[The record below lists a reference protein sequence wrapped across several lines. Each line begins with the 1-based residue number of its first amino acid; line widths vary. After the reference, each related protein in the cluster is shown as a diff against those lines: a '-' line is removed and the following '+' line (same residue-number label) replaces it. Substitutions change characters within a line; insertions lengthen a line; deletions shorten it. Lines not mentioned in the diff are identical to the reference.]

1 MLIDSHCHLNFLDA
15 PEQALNDARRAGVHG
30 FLCIGVNASGRDQ
43 VLSLAVEHPDVW
55 ASVGLHPESVSAP
68 IQGGS
73 LDWIDEGLNAERCVA
88 VGETGL
94 DYYQLDPADDLRR
107 RYQQDA
113 FDVQLSLGRQYD
125 LPVVVHTRGAEADT
139 RARLQAHPDVR
150 GVLHCFTESWSLARA
165 ALDLGWY
172 VSMSGIVTFRNAT
185 NVREVAEQI
194 PLDRLLVETDAPWL
208 APVPKRGKTN
218 EPAYV
223 VHTARFL
230 AELRGL
236 SYEEL
241 AAQTTEN
248 FHTLFAR
255 TRALS

>member
-1 MLIDSHCHLNFLDA
+1 VLIDSHCHLNFLDA
-15 PEQALNDARRAGVHG
+15 PDDALTAAREAGVHG
-30 FLCIGVNASGRDQ
+30 FLCIGVDAPGRDQ
-43 VLSLAVEHPDVW
+43 VLSLAAAHSDVW
-55 ASVGLHPESVSAP
+55 ASVGWHPESVKAP
-68 IQGGS
+68 ASGAHF
-73 LDWIDEGLNAERCVA
+73 DWIDEGLRRPSVVA

-94 DYYQLDPADDLRR
+94 DYYQIEDGDAARR

-113 FDVQLSLGRQYD
+113 FDAQLSLARERR

-139 RARLQAHPDVR
+139 RAMLRSHADVQ
-150 GVLHCFTESWSLARA
+150 GVLHCFTESWALAEA

-172 VSMSGIVTFRNAT
+172 VSMSGIVTFRNAS
-185 NVREVAEQI
+185 NVREVAERI

-230 AELRGL
+230 AELRGI

-241 AAQTTEN
+241 AAITTEN
-248 FHTLFAR
+248 FHRLFAR
-255 TRALS
+255 TQPA